1 MNNFQ
6 IDIREQGGWN
16 NLDGWVRPFD
26 LTFALDETLDSGS
39 VQVTGSTRKAIIKPY
54 TLIRLT
60 INTTVKYMLVQ
71 DANARKAPLRGRLS
85 TIGTSRLSRPQKCSK
100 GYRATRCVSL
110 IIWDTTMRTA

>member
-6 IDIREQGGWN
+6 IDIYELGSWN

-39 VQVTGSTRKAIIKPY
+39 VQVTGSTRSAIIKPY

-60 INTTVKYMLVQ
+60 INSTVKYMLVQ
-71 DANARKAPLRGRLS
+71 DAKRTQS
-85 TIGTSRLSRPQKCSK
+85 TFSGTIK
-100 GYRATRCVSL
+100 
-110 IIWDTTMRTA
+110 

>member
-6 IDIREQGGWN
+6 IDIYEHRGWH

-39 VQVTGSTRKAIIKPY
+39 VQVTGSTRKETIKPY

-60 INTTVKYMLVQ
+60 INSTVKYMLVQ
-71 DANARKAPLRGRLS
+71 DAKRTQS
-85 TIGTSRLSRPQKCSK
+85 TFSGTIKDDWNI
-100 GYRATRCVSL
+100 TL
-110 IIWDTTMRTA
+110 IETTKMLERIPCDTMRFSNYL